1 MTVAWSAARGAH
13 AVQFYED
20 ERFLHRAIA
29 GFFAEGLR
37 SGEPLVMIARPR
49 TFEAVAEHVASVR
62 SVSPTEAANR
72 ILFVDVTTA
81 RREFLTRHTPD
92 PVRLEQSASRLL
104 ARARRGGEGGT
115 IWLYGETVDVLCK
128 EGNHAAAV
136 GLEELW
142 NTMFAGLGM
151 SVLCGYAIDGFDD
164 DVSAKHLRAIC
175 GQHTHVIPTERVT
188 DAPDDRTRFEQIAIL
203 EHSAR
208 VLGRLLASEPPART
222 GAGPAT
228 ATSTV
233 YIIDDDA
240 SVRRSL
246 GRLIASAD
254 FRVQTFASAEAF
266 LAEVD
271 ETSSGCLIVDV
282 QLIGMTGPD
291 LQRRMAGAC
300 SPMPIIA
307 MSGSDDVQ
315 FEADALRL
323 GARAFLRKP
332 FDTQALIQA
341 ITRALS

>member
-1 MTVAWSAARGAH
+1 MVVAWSAAPGAH
-13 AVQFYED
+13 AVQFYEE

-29 GFFAEGLR
+29 AFFAEGLV

-62 SVSPTEAANR
+62 GVSPIEAASR
-72 ILFVDVTTA
+72 ILFVDVATA
-81 RREFLTRHTPD
+81 RREFLIGLTPD
-92 PVRLEQSASRLL
+92 PARLEQSVSRLI
-104 ARARRGGEGGT
+104 ARARRGGERGT

-128 EGNHAAAV
+128 EGNLAAAV
-136 GLEELW
+136 RLEELW
-142 NTMFAGLGM
+142 NTLFVGLGM

-164 DVSAKHLRAIC
+164 DVSAKQLRAIC
-175 GQHTHVIPTERVT
+175 RHHTHVIPTEGIT
-188 DAPDDRTRFEQIAIL
+188 DAPDDRTKFEQMAIL
-203 EHSAR
+203 QHSAR
-208 VLGRLLASEPPART
+208 ALGRLLATEPPVRA

-228 ATSTV
+228 TTPTV
-233 YIIDDDA
+233 YIVDDDA

-254 FRVQTFASAEAF
+254 LRVQTFASAEAF

-282 QLIGMTGPD
+282 QLIGMTGAD
-291 LQRRMAGAC
+291 LQRRMAGAG

-307 MSGSDDVQ
+307 ISGSDDAQ
-315 FEADALRL
+315 IEMEALRL

-332 FDTQALIQA
+332 FDAQAFIEA

>member
-1 MTVAWSAARGAH
+1 MTVAWSAAAGAH
-13 AVQFYED
+13 AVQFYDD

-29 GFFAEGLR
+29 AFFAEGLDN
-37 SGEPLVMIARPR
+37 GEPLVMIARPQ
-49 TFEAVAEHVASVR
+49 TFEAVVEHVASAR
-62 SVSPTEAANR
+62 GVSPIEAVSR
-72 ILFVDVTTA
+72 ILFVDVATA
-81 RREFLTRHTPD
+81 RHEFLNGVTPD
-92 PVRLEQSASRLL
+92 PARLEQSVSRLL
-104 ARARRGGEGGT
+104 AGARRGGQGGT

-128 EGNHAAAV
+128 EGHYAAAAR
-136 GLEELW
+136 LEELW
-142 NTMFAGLGM
+142 NTLFIGPGM
-151 SVLCGYAIDGFDD
+151 SVLCGYAIDNFDD

-175 GQHTHVIPTERVT
+175 GQHTYVFPTEGIM
-188 DAPDDRTRFEQIAIL
+188 DAPDDRTRFERIAIL
-203 EHSAR
+203 QHSAR
-208 VLGRLLASEPPART
+208 ALGRLLASESPAP
-222 GAGPAT
+222 AGTSPAT
-228 ATSTV
+228 TTPTV
-233 YIIDDDA
+233 YIVDDDA

-291 LQRRMAGAC
+291 LQRRMARSC

-315 FEADALRL
+315 FEMDALRL

-332 FDTQALIQA
+332 FDTQTLIQA